1 MLAKF
6 WFGVPPEVPAEAA
19 ELLFATAAAA
29 AAAPLLKRLRI
40 FA

>member
-6 WFGVPPEVPAEAA
+6 WFGVLPEVPAEAA

-29 AAAPLLKRLRI
+29 APLLKRLRI